1 MLLIDTSVGSS
12 YIPFQATL
20 RILLGMSPE
29 QEVWQNI
36 LYKIR
41 IPRTITAALAGI
53 ALSISGLQMQTLFR
67 NPLAGPSVLGI
78 TSGASLGIALVI
90 LGSGS
95 ALNVYTLQKL
105 GIGGSWLLIGAAVIG
120 SALVFLLI
128 MLLASRI
135 RDNVVLLILG
145 IMIGN
150 ITVAI
155 VSVWQYFSQPEQVQD
170 FILWTFG
177 SFGGITSDQLTL
189 FSAIVLVGVA
199 LSLLISKPL
208 NTLLL
213 GENYAQSM
221 GISIQRVRLLIIAI
235 TSILAG
241 SITAFVGPIGFIGIA
256 VPHLTRSLFNT
267 SNHKIL
273 IPNCGLIG
281 AILMLLCDIVAKLPG
296 SQSTLP
302 INAITALIGAPV
314 VIAVIMKQRNL
325 GKAFK

>member
-1 MLLIDTSVGSS
+1 MGSIN
-12 YIPFQATL
+12 IPLKASL
-20 RILLGMSPE
+20 KILFGIEGE
-29 QEVWQNI
+29 QKIWENI

-41 IPRTITAALAGI
+41 IPRSITAALAGI

-95 ALNVYTLQKL
+95 ALNIYTLNKL

-128 MLLASRI
+128 VLLASRI

-177 SFGGITSDQLTL
+177 SFGGITSSQLRVFAWVIIT
-189 FSAIVLVGVA
+189 GVI

-208 NTLLL
+208 NALLL
-213 GENYAQSM
+213 GEDYAQSM
-221 GISIQRVRLLIIAI
+221 GISIRRIRLIIIAL

-267 SNHKIL
+267 SNHQVL
-273 IPNCGLIG
+273 IPNCGLLG
-281 AILMLLCDIVAKLPG
+281 AILMLICDIVAKLPG

-314 VIAVIMKQRNL
+314 VIMVILRQRNL
-325 GKAFK
+325 GKAFE